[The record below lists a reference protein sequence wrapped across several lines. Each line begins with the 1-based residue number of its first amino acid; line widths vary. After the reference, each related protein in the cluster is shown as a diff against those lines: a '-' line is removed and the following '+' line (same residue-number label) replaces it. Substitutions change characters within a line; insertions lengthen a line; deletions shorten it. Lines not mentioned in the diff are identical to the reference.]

1 MTRHAQPSVEIAT
14 RAQVAGGNRS
24 LILGFAFVLLAF
36 GLLPGP
42 ICAEEAGLLTYSLRP
57 EGSGSLLMLAQSLSV
72 ASLSSKIASDSP
84 LGAPPAARVERI
96 EWRPDLSL
104 TLALK
109 PTASGRLQAPFRKLK
124 LGFGQ
129 YFPGD
134 STARFRMNGAGQDDP
149 MCLYLKVVFRF

>member
-1 MTRHAQPSVEIAT
+1 MTRHAKPSVEIAT
-14 RAQVAGGNRS
+14 RAQVAGGNHS
-24 LILGFAFVLLAF
+24 LSLGFAFALLTF
-36 GLLPGP
+36 GLLPRP

-57 EGSGSLLMLAQSLSV
+57 EASGSLLMLAESLTV
-72 ASLSSKIASDSP
+72 ASFSTKVAYDSQ
-84 LGAPPAARVERI
+84 LGAPPAARAEQI

-109 PTASGRLQAPFRKLK
+109 PTLPGRLQGPFRKLK

-149 MCLYLKVVFRF
+149 MCLYFKVVFRF